1 MKSDHIRTIFSVYQI
16 WLTQERE
23 RVAANL
29 REVCKAGQTKRQR
42 MEKSRGGDAMRR
54 ECKFEVSLDVE
65 SPSLRRLERL
75 KSSPRRAKSEK
86 SRLRNVNAHGAL
98 D

>member
-1 MKSDHIRTIFSVYQI
+1 
-16 WLTQERE
+16 
-23 RVAANL
+23 
-29 REVCKAGQTKRQR
+29 
-42 MEKSRGGDAMRR
+42 MRR